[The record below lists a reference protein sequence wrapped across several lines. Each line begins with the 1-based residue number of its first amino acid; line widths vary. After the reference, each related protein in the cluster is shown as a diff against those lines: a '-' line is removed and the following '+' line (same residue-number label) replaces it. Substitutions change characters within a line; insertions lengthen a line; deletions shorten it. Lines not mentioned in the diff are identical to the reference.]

1 MKCVIILLMNK
12 LTIYSTCG
20 ASGSGK
26 STFINKFAKENNLPI
41 VCPDTIRARIG
52 TGEGDQTK
60 NAEVFRI
67 ATQELIQHLRNG
79 QSVCWDA
86 TAYNEKNRELI
97 NKLAKQFN
105 AEIEWH
111 VFQVPLQTLIDR
123 QKLRS
128 RQVPDDII
136 KRQVD
141 NMTIPNPEADVKIVR
156 H

>member
-1 MKCVIILLMNK
+1 MNK

-26 STFINKFAKENNLPI
+26 STFINKFAKENNLPV

-86 TAYNEKNRELI
+86 TAYNEKNRGLI
-97 NKLAKQFN
+97 YKLAKQFN

-111 VFQVPLQTLIDR
+111 VFNPPLDVL
-123 QKLRS
+123 
-128 RQVPDDII
+128 I
-136 KRQVD
+136 KRQDLRDRKVPTD
-141 NMTIPNPEADVKIVR
+141 VIQRQQHFMTMPTTGKIVK